1 MIRPRYRGGA
11 LLALAC
17 LLSGCG
23 YSFHGTLPDHEKT
36 VSVPIFVNRTQQPA
50 VESVITR
57 AIVDAFATNGRL
69 RVVRP
74 EDADSILEGEV
85 LQYNV
90 AAIAVD
96 PALNVQ
102 QYRLGVTLNLRMRD
116 VRLNKVLFEQTS
128 FDPGMQEMG
137 KTVAGSVAQTLSIEA
152 GALQQAA
159 TQIGRS
165 VVSLALDRF

>member
-1 MIRPRYRGGA
+1 MTPLRRRGAA
-11 LLALAC
+11 LLALAAT
-17 LLSGCG
+17 LSGCG
-23 YSFHGTLPDHEKT
+23 YSFQGTLPAHVKT
-36 VSVPIFVNRTQQPA
+36 VAVPIFVNRTQQPA
-50 VESVITR
+50 VENVITR

-85 LQYNV
+85 LQYTV
-90 AAIAVD
+90 GAIAVD
-96 PALNVQ
+96 PSLNVQ

-116 VRLNKVLFEQTS
+116 VRQNRLLFEQANFS
-128 FDPGMQEMG
+128 EQADFL
-137 KTVAGSVAQTLSIEA
+137 VAGSVAQTLSIEA

-159 TQIGRS
+159 TEIARS

>member
-1 MIRPRYRGGA
+1 MTGARRRGA
-11 LLALAC
+11 VLLALAC
-17 LLSGCG
+17 VLSGCG
-23 YSFHGTLPDHEKT
+23 YSFQGTLPSHVKT
-36 VSVPIFVNRTQQPA
+36 VAVPIFINRTQQPA
-50 VESVITR
+50 VEAVITR

-85 LQYNV
+85 LQYTV
-90 AAIAVD
+90 GAIAVD
-96 PALNVQ
+96 PSLNVQ

-116 VRLNKVLFEQTS
+116 VRLNTLLFEQANFS
-128 FDPGMQEMG
+128 EQADFL
-137 KTVAGSVAQTLSIEA
+137 VAGSVAQTLSIEA

-159 TQIGRS
+159 TEIARS

>member
-23 YSFHGTLPDHEKT
+23 YSYHGTLPDHVKT
-36 VSVPIFVNRTQQPA
+36 VAVPIFVNRTQQPA

-128 FDPGMQEMG
+128 FSEQADFL
-137 KTVAGSVAQTLSIEA
+137 VAGSVAQTLSIEA

>member
-1 MIRPRYRGGA
+1 MIRPRLRGAA
-11 LLALAC
+11 LLVLAC
-17 LLSGCG
+17 TLDGCG
-23 YSFHGTLPDHEKT
+23 YSFHGTLPDHVKT
-36 VSVPIFVNRTQQPA
+36 IAVPIFVNRTQQPA
-50 VESVITR
+50 VEGVITR

-69 RVVRP
+69 RVVRT

-90 AAIAVD
+90 NAIAVD
-96 PALNVQ
+96 PSLNVQ

-116 VRLNKVLFEQTS
+116 VRLNRLLFEQANFS
-128 FDPGMQEMG
+128 EQADFL
-137 KTVAGSVAQTLSIEA
+137 VAGSVAQTISIEA

-159 TQIGRS
+159 TQIARS

>member
-1 MIRPRYRGGA
+1 MRSVRRRGAA
-11 LLALAC
+11 LLALVVT
-17 LLSGCG
+17 LGGCG
-23 YSFHGTLPDHEKT
+23 YSFQGTLPDHVKT
-36 VSVPIFVNRTQQPA
+36 VAVPIFVNRTQQPA
-50 VESVITR
+50 VENVITR

-85 LQYNV
+85 LQYTV
-90 AAIAVD
+90 GAIAVD
-96 PALNVQ
+96 PSLNVQ

-116 VRLNKVLFEQTS
+116 VRLNRLLFEQANFS
-128 FDPGMQEMG
+128 EQADFL
-137 KTVAGSVAQTLSIEA
+137 VAGSVAQTLSIEA

-159 TQIGRS
+159 TEIARS

>member
-1 MIRPRYRGGA
+1 VIRARGRSAA
-11 LLALAC
+11 LVALVLALG
-17 LLSGCG
+17 GCG
-23 YSFHGTLPDHEKT
+23 YSFQGTLPSHVKT
-36 VSVPIFVNRTQQPA
+36 VAVPIFINRTQQPA
-50 VESVITR
+50 VEAVITR

-85 LQYNV
+85 LQYTV
-90 AAIAVD
+90 GAIAVD
-96 PALNVQ
+96 PSLNVQ

-116 VRLNKVLFEQTS
+116 VRLNTLLFEQANFS
-128 FDPGMQEMG
+128 EQADFL
-137 KTVAGSVAQTLSIEA
+137 VAGSVAQTLSIEA

-159 TQIGRS
+159 TEIARS

>member
-1 MIRPRYRGGA
+1 MRGARRRGAA

-17 LLSGCG
+17 VLGGCG
-23 YSFHGTLPDHEKT
+23 YSFQGTLPDHVKT
-36 VSVPIFVNRTQQPA
+36 IAVPIFVNRTQQPA
-50 VESVITR
+50 VEGVITR

-85 LQYNV
+85 LQYTV
-90 AAIAVD
+90 GAIAVD
-96 PALNVQ
+96 PSLNVQ

-116 VRLNKVLFEQTS
+116 VRLNKLLFEQAHFS
-128 FDPGMQEMG
+128 EQADFL
-137 KTVAGSVAQTLSIEA
+137 VAGSVAQTLSIEA
-152 GALQQAA
+152 AALQQAA
-159 TQIGRS
+159 REIARS